1 MDVREMR
8 TGPGLVFDAP
18 IGGAADAPLALML
31 HSVDPYGRRSLTAT
45 RSRRAPSGLARGRG
59 TPRAPDRR
67 G

>member
-18 IGGAADAPLALML
+18 VGGAADAPLALML

-45 RSRRAPSGLARGRG
+45 RTAGSASGETAAAGPSRSTAR
-59 TPRAPDRR
+59 
-67 G
+67 